1 MYSLTNGMYSW
12 HYMYSLSNG
21 MYSWHYMYSLSN
33 GMYSWP
39 LHVQPEQRYTASC

>member
-1 MYSLTNGMYSW
+1 MYSW

-39 LHVQPEQRYTASC
+39 LASYAQYSMDSQYRYC